1 MMAQHRRLHKLI
13 VVWLASQTPGRSTF
27 FQTVLTLCDFLPSG
41 FAPWRHLYRNEVESP
56 VEREGRKEG
65 WRRGERVTE
74 HKKQREGERERA
86 WDRQKERENVLEFN
100 LGVGCLELWLRVS
113 VYRTNRPSHEL
124 AWTDC
129 PRTLSC
135 NTTRLSL
142 EETIDFFPRRFTPS
156 HQRSPMSDSI
166 STYCRSGR
174 EQVQRVGDAS
184 APGQSSLSQTLSFSI
199 TLTRSTHLKQL
210 FITSLKATFWK
221 RWARRWATLAPKR
234 LSSQS

>member
-1 MMAQHRRLHKLI
+1 MEEGRASERAQETKR
-13 VVWLASQTPGRSTF
+13 
-27 FQTVLTLCDFLPSG
+27 
-41 FAPWRHLYRNEVESP
+41 
-56 VEREGRKEG
+56 ERESMRQ
-65 WRRGERVTE
+65 T
-74 HKKQREGERERA
+74 ERER
-86 WDRQKERENVLEFN
+86 ESVVELN
-100 LGVGCLELWLRVS
+100 LGAGCLELWLSVS

-174 EQVQRVGDAS
+174 EQVQRVGDGS

-199 TLTRSTHLKQL
+199 TLTRSTHLKRL
-210 FITSLKATFWK
+210 FITPLKATFSI
-221 RWARRWATLAPKR
+221 R
-234 LSSQS
+234 